1 MHAFAKGPA
10 PAQHILSHPQ
20 AVAGKGSM
28 ASTQDS
34 PPPLLRPRRT
44 GYHLGALLC
53 LGLALCWSLPV
64 VAQTASGDKS
74 GTTANKAANKAV
86 KKDVKKSAKKSGKPA
101 SVNKKADSSPSSQES
116 TKERERRLLRECKGR
131 PNAGACEGFAS

>member
-10 PAQHILSHPQ
+10 PDQHILSHPQ

-44 GYHLGALLC
+44 GHHLGALLC
-53 LGLALCWSLPV
+53 LSLALCWSLPV
-64 VAQTASGDKS
+64 IAQTASGDKS
-74 GTTANKAANKAV
+74 GTTAKKVV

-101 SVNKKADSSPSSQES
+101 SVNKKADSSPRSQET

>member
-1 MHAFAKGPA
+1 
-10 PAQHILSHPQ
+10 
-20 AVAGKGSM
+20 M

-44 GYHLGALLC
+44 GHHLGALLC
-53 LGLALCWSLPV
+53 LSLALCWSLPV
-64 VAQTASGDKS
+64 IAQTASGDKS
-74 GTTANKAANKAV
+74 GTTAKKVV

-101 SVNKKADSSPSSQES
+101 SVNKKADSSPSSQET